1 MSAFILPM
9 SLQFMA
15 NSLRYLLIILALA
28 AMSELA
34 VAQSHECT
42 SEIAQSQ
49 ELSKSI
55 NNLQPQIS
63 KFSQNLDMQIR
74 QLRLQLADIS
84 SGVATLESSTQP
96 FQDSLNKIFTQT
108 SNLKEMY
115 NMINLSMML
124 ILVMLGMLAVL
135 LAVTFWQIKLVKSWG
150 SHVDQSPS
158 KNDSDVFLSPH
169 HSGAHDE
176 VEGGSAIRPP
186 TFLGKENSVI
196 ERLRGGEVDSNTRL
210 MQSSAQSVQSVVPP
224 VDISEIVDAATKR
237 AMNVLGKPIATAPH
251 QSFTKSDSRF

>member
-1 MSAFILPM
+1 
-9 SLQFMA
+9 MA

-28 AMSELA
+28 TMSEFA

-42 SEIAQSQ
+42 SIAQSQ

-55 NNLQPQIS
+55 NNLRPQIS

-124 ILVMLGMLAVL
+124 ILVMLGMLAESLPL
-135 LAVTFWQIKLVKSWG
+135 L
-150 SHVDQSPS
+150 
-158 KNDSDVFLSPH
+158 
-169 HSGAHDE
+169 
-176 VEGGSAIRPP
+176 
-186 TFLGKENSVI
+186 
-196 ERLRGGEVDSNTRL
+196 
-210 MQSSAQSVQSVVPP
+210 
-224 VDISEIVDAATKR
+224 
-237 AMNVLGKPIATAPH
+237 
-251 QSFTKSDSRF
+251 